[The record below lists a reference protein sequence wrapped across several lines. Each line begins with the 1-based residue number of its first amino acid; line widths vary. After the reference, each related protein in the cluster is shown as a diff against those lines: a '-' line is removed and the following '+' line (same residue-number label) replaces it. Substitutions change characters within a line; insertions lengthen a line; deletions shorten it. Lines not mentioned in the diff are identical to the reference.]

1 MIKEGESPMIRDV
14 RVSLKSVEELM
25 TMRFFIPSYQRGY
38 RWTNQQVEDLLN
50 DVNDFELIDSSWYCL
65 QPLAIRKVD
74 SNDERLQKKG
84 IDANHPW
91 YEVIDGQQRL
101 TTIFITL
108 KVLQKGNGAFPE
120 IVYETRP
127 ESGKFLT
134 EVHNKE
140 AKDAEYVDYY
150 FMLQAKNT
158 ITKWAVDHPDEVS
171 LLIEKLKA
179 RCRVIWYET
188 NENAYEVFKRLNSGK
203 IALSNAEL
211 TKALLLKGENFDEE
225 TVLKRLE
232 MAAEW
237 DNMEQVLHDNS
248 FWYFINPEPEASRFV
263 CTRIDFLLEMVLRAG
278 YFDNYDNVTVTEG
291 QKINDYYIFSEAS
304 KIMRSSGWEKL
315 WQSIQMCFRTMKA
328 WHDDRQ
334 LYHYIGYL
342 INRRGIAKVDT
353 LCKLLAESCKKGKK
367 EFLNNLREM
376 CIDTLI
382 DEKKIECTFQDL
394 EYGKNNDKI
403 HNILLLFNL
412 ATTQNQTS
420 EIARY
425 PFDEHFRAA
434 KRKWS
439 LEHIHA
445 QNEKTANWT
454 KGQLKVIV
462 NHLQL
467 LLNSGDSKGEG
478 IETLVDYL
486 QEKLKGESADIN
498 QDAIS
503 KAVIG
508 AFMGA
513 SVTKTVNENGNVSF
527 DSTFDVD
534 NHLTNMALLQGD
546 KNAALNNKLFPEKRQ
561 ILSNYE
567 NAETKTAFVPI
578 CTSRVFFKHYSPLSQ
593 NPFVWDKKA
602 GLEYVTAIVKTVAAY
617 IDLKPVLVYKDDSQE
632 PESLINYGVRRK
644 STKTDDS
651 ASNEEALGITQ

>member
-1 MIKEGESPMIRDV
+1 MIHDV

-50 DVNDFELIDSSWYCL
+50 DVNDFEQIDTSWYCL
-65 QPLAIRKVD
+65 QPLAIRKMD
-74 SNDERLQKKG
+74 SNDERLQKQE

-108 KVLQKGNGAFPE
+108 KVLQKGDGVFPE
-120 IVYETRP
+120 IVYETRLG
-127 ESGKFLT
+127 SGKFLT
-134 EVHNKE
+134 EIQHKE
-140 AKDAEYVDYY
+140 GKDAEYVDYY
-150 FMLQAKNT
+150 FMLQAKDT
-158 ITKWAVDHPDEVS
+158 ITKWAGDHPEKVS

-188 NENAYEVFKRLNSGK
+188 NENAYEVFKRLNTGK

-211 TKALLLKGENFDEE
+211 TKALLLKGENFDDE

-237 DNMEQVLHDNS
+237 DNMEQILHDNS

-278 YFDNYDNVTVTEG
+278 YFKNYNSDVVTEG
-291 QKINDYYIFSEAS
+291 QKINDYYIFTEAS
-304 KIMRSSGWEKL
+304 KIMRSSGWEKF
-315 WQSIQMCFRTMKA
+315 WQNIQMCFRTMKA
-328 WHDDRQ
+328 WYDDRQ

-342 INRRGIAKVDT
+342 INCRGSAKLDT
-353 LCKLLAESCKKGKK
+353 LCILLAESCKKGKK
-367 EFLNNLREM
+367 EFLEALREK

-382 DEKKIECTFQDL
+382 AKKNECAFQDL
-394 EYGKNNDKI
+394 KYGEKNNEI

-445 QNEKTANWT
+445 QNEKTAKWT
-454 KGQLKVIV
+454 KDQLKIIV

-467 LLNSGDSKGEG
+467 LMNYGDSKGEG
-478 IETLVDYL
+478 IEALLDYL
-486 QEKLKGESADIN
+486 QEHIKGESVDIN
-498 QDAIS
+498 PDVIS

-513 SVTKTVNENGNVSF
+513 SVKKEVNESGEVSF

-617 IDLKPVLVYKDDSQE
+617 IGLEPVLVYKDDSNE

-644 STKTDDS
+644 SKKVDAS
-651 ASNEEALGITQ
+651 ASNEEAPNVIQ